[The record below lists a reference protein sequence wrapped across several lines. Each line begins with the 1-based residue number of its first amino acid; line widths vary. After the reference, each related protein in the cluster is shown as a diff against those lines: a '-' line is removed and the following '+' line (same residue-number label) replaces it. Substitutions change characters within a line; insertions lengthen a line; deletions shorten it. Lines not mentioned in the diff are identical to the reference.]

1 MVTKK
6 DELLGQTLGTCTLER
21 LLGRGGMGVVYLAQ
35 QARPRRTVAVKV
47 LMPGTMFEQKS
58 RSEFL
63 ARFRREADAIAALDH
78 VNIMPI
84 YAYGELE
91 DLAYLVMPY
100 VTGGTLRQLMEQR
113 GILPLNEAVPIIEQA
128 AAALDCAHAQ
138 GIIHRDLKPGNI
150 LFHADGRVLLADFG
164 LAKVLKDVQEQDNP
178 GQTALTSAGTIIGTP
193 EYLSPE
199 QGMGHEVDPR
209 TDVYSLGIVLFQM
222 LSGCLPFTGV
232 SPVAIAIKHTL
243 EEPPSLCQ
251 LNPGIPHSV
260 AAVVMKAIAKK
271 PEQRYSGAGEL
282 ARALRAAV
290 SPAHATQQM
299 PALPESTKGRMV
311 AVTLADDAAM
321 PEIPTIRY
329 QEDMHAALTEA
340 APRLVTPDP
349 VAQPTVITHADVT
362 IAENAVTPVTERPVQ
377 PVPAIAAMPIQPSPT
392 YQPATPRTHPQPI
405 RMRLL
410 AGLLAMVL
418 IVGGLTAYLHFQGS
432 PKTAP
437 HSSAGTRTST
447 APATK
452 TPPPLPD
459 ALVAVGPLLYGAAS
473 PGATCDPLGGQWES
487 AGGVKVS
494 CGSDA
499 TEITNTGSAPAG
511 IILKTLAQDKPIPDN
526 YVIQVQAIVNPASYS
541 DFGVFF
547 RYQSAA
553 PPGTYAF
560 LVNAAN
566 SWKANIYE
574 SGTGN
579 AITFVNLPIVGK
591 VEGTITLDI
600 VVQGDR
606 FTFYVNHILQGHAQS
621 IAYTSGAI
629 GLAADAG
636 ATVSFKNL
644 AIYALP

>member
-1 MVTKK
+1 VVTKK

-128 AAALDCAHAQ
+128 AAGLDCAHAQ

-178 GQTALTSAGTIIGTP
+178 GQTALTSVGTIIGTP

-222 LSGCLPFTGV
+222 LSGCLPFMGV

-299 PALPESTKGRMV
+299 SALPKGSKGRMA
-311 AVTLADDAAM
+311 AVTLANEDVT

-340 APRLVTPDP
+340 APRLVTSDP
-349 VAQPTVITHADVT
+349 IAQPTVITHADAT
-362 IAENAVTPVTERPVQ
+362 IAENAVTGATKRPVQ
-377 PVPAIAAMPIQPSPT
+377 PAPAIAAMPVQLAQT
-392 YQPATPRTHPQPI
+392 YQAATPRTPLQPI

-418 IVGGLTAYLHFQGS
+418 IVGGLAAYLHFQGS

-437 HSSAGTRTST
+437 HSSAGTRVST
-447 APATK
+447 ALATK

-459 ALVAVGPLLYGAAS
+459 ALVTVGPLLYGTTL
-473 PGATCDPLGGQWES
+473 PGATCDTLGGQWES
-487 AGGVKVS
+487 ASGVRVN
-494 CGSDA
+494 CGPDA
-499 TEITNTGSAPAG
+499 TEITNTGSAAAG
-511 IILKTLAQDKPIPDN
+511 IILKTLAQGKPIPDN

-547 RYQSAA
+547 RYQAAA

-566 SWKANIYE
+566 LWKANVYE
-574 SGTGN
+574 SGTGSVH
-579 AITFVNLPIVGK
+579 TLFSSSVQGK
-591 VEGTITLDI
+591 VEGTITIDI

-606 FTFYVNHILQGHAQS
+606 SNFYLNGVYQGYIL
-621 IAYTSGAI
+621 SGAYI
-629 GLAADAG
+629 NGVLGLAADPG
-636 ATVSFKNL
+636 ATISFKNL

>member
-1 MVTKK
+1 
-6 DELLGQTLGTCTLER
+6 
-21 LLGRGGMGVVYLAQ
+21 MGVVYLAQ

-47 LMPGTMFEQKS
+47 LMPGMVFEQKS

-63 ARFRREADAIAALDH
+63 ARFRREADAVAALDH

-84 YAYGELE
+84 YAYGEQE

-100 VTGGTLRQLMEQR
+100 VTGGTLRQLLEQR
-113 GILPLNEAVPIIEQA
+113 GTLPLHEAIPIIEQA
-128 AAALDCAHAQ
+128 ASALDCAHTQ

-164 LAKVLKDVQEQDNP
+164 LAKVLKDVQEQDNL

-243 EEPPSLCQ
+243 EEPPPLCQ
-251 LNPGIPHSV
+251 LNPSIPHSV
-260 AAVVMKAIAKK
+260 EAVVMKAIAKR

-290 SPAHATQQM
+290 SPTHATQQM
-299 PALPESTKGRMV
+299 PALTEGSKGRMA
-311 AVTLADDAAM
+311 AVTLANDAAM

-329 QEDMHAALTEA
+329 QEDIHAAMTEA
-340 APRLVTPDP
+340 APRLLTPDP
-349 VAQPTVITHADVT
+349 IAQPTIITHADVT
-362 IAENAVTPVTERPVQ
+362 IAGNSLTPAAEQPVQ
-377 PVPAIAAMPIQPSPT
+377 PAPAMPIQPVQN
-392 YQPATPRTHPQPI
+392 YQPAAPRKRPQAI
-405 RMRLL
+405 RVRLL
-410 AGLLAMVL
+410 ASVLAMVL
-418 IVGGLTAYLHFQGS
+418 IVGGLAAYLHFLGGT
-432 PKTAP
+432 KAP
-437 HSSAGTRTST
+437 SYSSAGARTST
-447 APATK
+447 TAVTK

-459 ALVAVGPLLYGAAS
+459 ALVPVGPLLYGTAL
-473 PGATCDPLGGQWES
+473 PGATCDTLGGQWEN
-487 AGGVKVS
+487 AGSVKVT

-499 TEITNTGSAPAG
+499 TAITNTGNAPAG
-511 IILKTLAQDKPIPDN
+511 MILKTLAQGRQLPDS
-526 YVIQVQAIVNPASYS
+526 YVIQVQAIVNAAAYG

-547 RYQSAA
+547 RYQPAA
-553 PPGTYAF
+553 PPGAYAF

-566 SWKANIYE
+566 SWKANVYE
-574 SGTGN
+574 SGTGS
-579 AITFVNLPIVGK
+579 AHTLFSSSVQGK
-591 VEGTITLDI
+591 VEGTITIDI
-600 VVQGDR
+600 IVQGDR
-606 FTFYVNHILQGHAQS
+606 FTFYVNHAVQGYALS
-621 IAYTSGAI
+621 GAYTGGVI

-636 ATVSFKNL
+636 TSVSFKNL